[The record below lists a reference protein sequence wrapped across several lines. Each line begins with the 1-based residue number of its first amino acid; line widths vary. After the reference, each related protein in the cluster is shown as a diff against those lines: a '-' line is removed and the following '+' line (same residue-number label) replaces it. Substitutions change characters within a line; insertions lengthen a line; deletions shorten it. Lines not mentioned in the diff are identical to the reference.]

1 VFSPNIQKLNA
12 TLDSKVIY
20 DWKCSKPTRE
30 CLKKL
35 SKTYQ
40 DTNHT
45 YQDEIIM
52 RVWPSGFTSNDRI
65 FAMAICY
72 FILHKDYDGMSC
84 KSEYIIRIMKKLE
97 ASINF
102 SNFIH

>member
-1 VFSPNIQKLNA
+1 MKELKKNKQWEIIFQNAIIGALKKVIRDSHTSTIASIKNRLFEVFSPNIQKLNA

-20 DWKCSKPTRE
+20 DWKCSKSTCK

-52 RVWPSGFTSNDRI
+52 CV
-65 FAMAICY
+65 
-72 FILHKDYDGMSC
+72 
-84 KSEYIIRIMKKLE
+84 
-97 ASINF
+97 
-102 SNFIH
+102 